1 MFNSSNPFWTQNRY
15 VHFSFPYKSILCA
28 IKCIDDTAFLGSGTL
43 FSPELFF
50 HTADTHPVSFDAEMS
65 FTKRYPWKV
74 SQMATRTYIQ
84 SLNTPGIK
92 TKFIAL
98 GTMTTT
104 QQSPGQDLL

>member
-1 MFNSSNPFWTQNRY
+1 MF
-15 VHFSFPYKSILCA
+15 LE
-28 IKCIDDTAFLGSGTL
+28 SGTL

-50 HTADTHPVSFDAEMS
+50 HTADVHSVSYDAEMS
-65 FTKRYPWKV
+65 FTKRYQWKV
-74 SQMATRTYIQ
+74 FQMATRTYIQ

-98 GTMTTT
+98 GTMTVTA